1 MIQVLQSVDE
11 YTPKPINVDKI
22 PLDGDLE
29 ELQEKQPEIKPQ
41 RTLADVELE
50 ISVLKKW
57 HMDIPEELLQEY
69 EQLKQ

>member
-1 MIQVLQSVDE
+1 M
-11 YTPKPINVDKI
+11 
-22 PLDGDLE
+22 
-29 ELQEKQPEIKPQ
+29 QEKQPEIKPQ